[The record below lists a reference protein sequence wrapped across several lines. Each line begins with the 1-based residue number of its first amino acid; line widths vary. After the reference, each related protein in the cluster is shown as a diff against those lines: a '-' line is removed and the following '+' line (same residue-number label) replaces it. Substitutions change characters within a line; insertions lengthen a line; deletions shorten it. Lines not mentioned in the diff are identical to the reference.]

1 METGDESGHDK
12 ATRTAREGE
21 EPSVNILS
29 PAEIAACRTDGVVVP
44 EFRLSPDT
52 LAHLQSLAARLIAGN
67 PHMGDEPVASPHVPG
82 SGVQNVKSDP
92 AWIDIPTFAPILD
105 MMEQLIGPDVILWGT
120 TLFHK
125 PAGLDRGVPWHRDGR
140 YWPIKPLATTTVWIA
155 VTDCTKENGCLRVIP
170 GSHAACR
177 IGRHFR
183 DDSDRVTI
191 PETLCDDE
199 FDPDAARDLELEAG
213 QMAVFD
219 IYMIHG
225 SNPNPTAAPRIGYAL
240 RYMPATSHYDHH
252 DLPIADS
259 RGSAHHTRP
268 LIQVRG
274 RDVSGLNDFAI
285 GHPRPFRSDP
295 TRQTQRSEQTLSA

>member
-1 METGDESGHDK
+1 MVAGAARCDEDVDVS
-12 ATRTAREGE
+12 
-21 EPSVNILS
+21 ILS
-29 PAEIAACRTDGVVVP
+29 SAEVAAYHTDGVVVP
-44 EFRLSPDT
+44 GFRLPPDE
-52 LAHLQSLAARLIAGN
+52 LERLQSLTARLIADN

-92 AWIDIPTFAPILD
+92 AWIDIPTLPPILD
-105 MMEQLIGPDVILWGT
+105 MMEQIIGPDVILWGT

-155 VTDCTKENGCLRVIP
+155 VTDCTKGNGCLRVVP
-170 GSHAACR
+170 GSHAAR
-177 IGRHFR
+177 EIGRHFR
-183 DDSDRVTI
+183 DHSDRVTI
-191 PETLCDDE
+191 PETLCDGE

-213 QMAVFD
+213 QMAIFD
-219 IYMIHG
+219 IFMIHG
-225 SNPNPTAAPRIGYAL
+225 SNPNCTATPRIGYAL

-252 DLPIADS
+252 DLPIPDS

-274 RDVSGLNDFAI
+274 HDVSGRNDFRV
-285 GHPRPFRSDP
+285 GHPHPFRHKPPMQSGP
-295 TRQTQRSEQTLSA
+295 TPPA

>member
-1 METGDESGHDK
+1 MS
-12 ATRTAREGE
+12 
-21 EPSVNILS
+21 ILS
-29 PAEIAACRTDGVVVP
+29 QTEIAAYRADGVVVP
-44 EFRLSPDT
+44 EFRLPPDR
-52 LAHLQSLAARLIAGN
+52 LAHLQSLAARLIADN

-105 MMEQLIGPDVILWGT
+105 MMEQIIGPDVILWGT

-140 YWPIKPLATTTVWIA
+140 YWPIKPLATTSVWVA
-155 VTDCTKENGCLRVIP
+155 VTDCTKENGCLRVVP
-170 GSHAACR
+170 GSHAAR
-177 IGRHFR
+177 EIGRHFR
-183 DDSDRVTI
+183 DHSNRVTI
-191 PETLCDDE
+191 PETLCDGE
-199 FDPDAARDLELEAG
+199 FDSEAARDLELEAG
-213 QMAVFD
+213 QMAIFD

-274 RDVSGLNDFAI
+274 RDASGLNDFRI
-285 GHPRPFRSDP
+285 GHPPHLRSDSN
-295 TRQTQRSEQTLSA
+295 RQTEPSEHTLRI

>member
-1 METGDESGHDK
+1 M
-12 ATRTAREGE
+12 
-21 EPSVNILS
+21 NILS
-29 PAEIAACRTDGVVVP
+29 DAEIAAYLAEGVVVP
-44 EFRLSPDT
+44 EFRLPPHK
-52 LAHLQSLAARLIAGN
+52 LEHLQSLAARLIADN

-92 AWIDIPTFAPILD
+92 AWIDVPTYPLILD

-125 PAGLDRGVPWHRDGR
+125 PAGLGRGVPWHRDGR
-140 YWPIKPLATTTVWIA
+140 YWPIKPLATTSVWIA
-155 VTDCTKENGCLRVIP
+155 VTDCTVENGCLRVVP
-170 GSHAACR
+170 GSHAAR
-177 IGRHFR
+177 ETGRHFR
-183 DDSDRVTI
+183 DYSDRVTI
-191 PETLCDDE
+191 PETLCDDQ
-199 FDPDAARDLELEAG
+199 FDHHAARELELEAG
-213 QMAVFD
+213 QMAIFD

-240 RYMPATSHYDHH
+240 RYMPGASHYNHH

-274 RDVSGLNDFAI
+274 RDISGLNDFSI
-285 GHPRPFRSDP
+285 GHPRPAQSRHP
-295 TRQTQRSEQTLSA
+295 QPA